1 MFIGCTS
8 GPSNNE
14 ARILSTV
21 TVTYVPH
28 LRAYIPEHK
37 LDGLE
42 YGAHV
47 SMVGGAGYHI
57 RPEGT
62 HHWYVARMAPLSPGD
77 DADTLQNILDEI
89 ADLAS

>member
-1 MFIGCTS
+1 M
-8 GPSNNE
+8 
-14 ARILSTV
+14 STV
-21 TVTYVPH
+21 TYTDVPH
-28 LRAYIPEHK
+28 LRSHIPEGRR

-62 HHWYVARMAPLSPGD
+62 RQWYVARMAPIDDD
-77 DADTLQNILDEI
+77 DADMLRDIVDEI
-89 ADLAS
+89 ARIVLNMPRE